1 METQDPFDERVSF
14 SQAEHLRL
22 MSNFWGLIPE
32 LLKDLIVE
40 NPLTIQLLSIATRLD
55 EQAQEAMSWFEKDSK
70 KPITVSLYYK
80 LLFFMRDETQP
91 LMVELESVAKELG
104 HDIKVPLK
112 DGSEV
117 VAIQL
122 SEWIPKRLIPNA

>member
-14 SQAEHLRL
+14 SQVEQLRL
-22 MSNFWGLIPE
+22 MSNFWGLLPE
-32 LLKDLIVE
+32 LMKDLIVE
-40 NPLTIQLLSIATRLD
+40 NPLTFQLLSIAKRLD
-55 EQAQEAMSWFEKDSK
+55 EQAQEAMSWFDRENQ

-104 HDIKVPLK
+104 HDIKVPMREN
-112 DGSEV
+112 GEV
-117 VAIQL
+117 IAIQL